1 MTKVTHLTLDE
12 RGALSRKRIH
22 LREISGDAD
31 APLETVGQDLRAAR
45 LRRGDDLATV
55 SRALKIRRDH
65 LEALEEDRFEA
76 LPGRAYA
83 VGFVRSYADYLG
95 LDPLQC
101 VERFKAE
108 IAGRSEVQP
117 TVGPPPDAETSKLPQ
132 GWLVIGVVVFIL
144 IVYGAIHLAR
154 SADNYLRQQPV
165 AAVPTHLGPAPQPNV
180 VTAIP
185 PKPAAPT
192 PTAPATNAGTQN
204 PAAPAAATPAES
216 GAAPAPP
223 TMGQTASNTPPA
235 PAAATPPATAAVPG
249 AQEAANAPTAAATA
263 DAQLPPGH
271 VYGAK
276 NANVRVVLRAHAL
289 TRVLIQGAD
298 GTVYLNKML
307 QPGDSY
313 NVPNKVGLQL
323 TTPNGAAVAVE
334 LDGQLMGYAGEG
346 SQMTEALSLD
356 PQAIVDRF
364 NKPD

>member
-95 LDPLQC
+95 LDPMQC
-101 VERFKAE
+101 VERFKGE
-108 IAGRSEVQP
+108 IAGRNEVQP
-117 TVGPPPDAETSKLPQ
+117 TVGPPPEAETSKLPQ

-144 IVYGAIHLAR
+144 IVYGAIQLAR
-154 SADNYLRQQPV
+154 FADTKLREPV
-165 AAVPTHLGPAPQPNV
+165 AAVPAHLTAPPQSTV

-185 PKPAAPT
+185 PKPAPAPVT
-192 PTAPATNAGTQN
+192 PPAAPATNAAAQPPATTPGATATPGTQPSTTGQTATN
-204 PAAPAAATPAES
+204 PPAAPGES
-216 GAAPAPP
+216 GA
-223 TMGQTASNTPPA
+223 QT
-235 PAAATPPATAAVPG
+235 
-249 AQEAANAPTAAATA
+249 AANAPQSAATA

-271 VYGAK
+271 VYGTK
-276 NANVRVVLRAHAL
+276 NASVRVVLRAHSP

-298 GTVYLNKML
+298 GTVFLNKML

-313 NVPNKVGLQL
+313 NVPNKVGLML
-323 TTPNGAAVAVE
+323 TTPNGSAVAVE

-364 NKPD
+364 NR